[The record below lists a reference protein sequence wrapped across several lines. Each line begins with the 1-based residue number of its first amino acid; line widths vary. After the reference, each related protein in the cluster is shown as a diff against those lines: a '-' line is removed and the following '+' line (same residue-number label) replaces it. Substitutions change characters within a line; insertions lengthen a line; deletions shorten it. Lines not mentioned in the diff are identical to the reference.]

1 MKAGTRPPCCLT
13 PQPHPAVQSV
23 PMRTDGRG
31 QPTGSTL
38 VFLEGA
44 LSGRRYRADQLQA
57 TDPVDGRTLLAR
69 YNLEAAAAAL
79 TRESVTSRRGRLW
92 RWSELLPVRDSA
104 FVTTLGEGGTPLLRP
119 GLLAKTLALPNLH
132 IKAESLNPTGSFK
145 ARGMAVAVSR
155 AAELGARHLV
165 VPSAGNAAGAMAA
178 YAAAAGLQATVIMP
192 ADAPPAN
199 QQEVL
204 IGGARLILI
213 DGLISDCG
221 KLARLLCERTGA
233 FDMATLREPYRVE
246 GKKTLGFELAEDF
259 GWELPDVVVY
269 PTGGGTGLVG
279 MWKAFDELEAI
290 GMIGAER
297 PRMFAVQAEG
307 CAPIVRAFE
316 QGAQFA
322 EPWVDAV
329 TRAAGIRVPGALGDH
344 LILDALR
351 RSGGGAVAVAEH
363 ELASMQ
369 SRAASLGAGYLS
381 LETAAALAALPV
393 LRERGLIDARDRIAL
408 FDTGAGFK
416 SAPPDVV
423 APKPVSRDPAA
434 WEALVRSY

>member
-1 MKAGTRPPCCLT
+1 
-13 PQPHPAVQSV
+13 
-23 PMRTDGRG
+23 MRMDGRG
-31 QPTGSTL
+31 EPTRSKL
-38 VFLEGA
+38 AFLEGA
-44 LSGRRYRADQLQA
+44 LSGKRYEADQLQA
-57 TDPVDGRTLLAR
+57 TDPLDGHTLLAR
-69 YNLEAAAAAL
+69 YDLAAAAATL

-104 FVTTLGEGGTPLLRP
+104 FVTTLGEGGTPLLGP
-119 GLLAKTLALPNLH
+119 GRLAKELALPHLH

-178 YAAAAGLQATVIMP
+178 YAAAAGLQATVVMP

-199 QQEVL
+199 QHEVL
-204 IGGARLILI
+204 VAGARLILVE
-213 DGLISDCG
+213 GLISDCG
-221 KLARLLCERTGA
+221 RLARLLRDRTGA

-279 MWKAFDELEAI
+279 MWKAFDELEAV
-290 GMIGAER
+290 GMIGTGR

-316 QGAQFA
+316 RGVRFA
-322 EPWVDAV
+322 EPWLDAV
-329 TRAAGIRVPGALGDH
+329 TRAAGIRVPSALGDY

-351 RSGGGAVAVAEH
+351 GSGGGAVAVPED
-363 ELASMQ
+363 ELANMQ
-369 SRAASLGAGYLS
+369 VRAASLGAGYLS
-381 LETAAALAALPV
+381 LETAAALAALPA

-416 SAPPDVV
+416 SAAPDVP
-423 APKPVSRDPAA
+423 APQAVSCDPAT
-434 WEALVRSY
+434 WEALVSSP

>member
-1 MKAGTRPPCCLT
+1 M
-13 PQPHPAVQSV
+13 
-23 PMRTDGRG
+23 PMRMDRPRE
-31 QPTGSTL
+31 PTGSTL
-38 VFLEGA
+38 AFLEGA
-44 LSGRRYRADQLQA
+44 LSGERYEADQLQT
-57 TDPVDGRTLLAR
+57 TDPIDGRTLLAR
-69 YNLEAAAAAL
+69 YDLESAAATL
-79 TRESVTSRRGRLW
+79 TRQSVASRHGRLW
-92 RWSELLPVRDSA
+92 RWSELLPVRDAA
-104 FVTTLGEGGTPLLRP
+104 FVTTLGEGGTPLLGP
-119 GLLAKTLALPNLH
+119 GLLAKELGLPNLH

-155 AAELGARHLV
+155 AAELGASHLV

-204 IGGARLILI
+204 IAGARLIMV

-221 KLARLLCERTGA
+221 KLARLLRERTGA

-290 GMIGAER
+290 GMIGPGR

-322 EPWVDAV
+322 EPWEHAA

-351 RSGGGAVAVAEH
+351 RSGGGAIAVGEQ
-363 ELASMQ
+363 ELAGMQ

-381 LETAAALAALPV
+381 LETAAALAALPT
-393 LRERGLIDARDRIAL
+393 LRERGLIDASDRIAL

-416 SAPPDVV
+416 SAPPDLV
-423 APKPVSRDPAA
+423 APEVVSNDPGA
-434 WEALVRSY
+434 WEALVSPQ